1 MFVMLGTEMACPQPS
16 YALPSDA
23 RRGAPRYPTRQWND
37 GAEMIRRQ
45 TRQPAP
51 RLSEPLRVRHEPPT
65 IEEAVRAA
73 QNLTSDLEQQVEIAA
88 GLMGMAHDEVREH
101 VRHQPAEPLTQSSLA
116 SGRMRGVVVER
127 RSPRLIGAGRPSSL

>member
-1 MFVMLGTEMACPQPS
+1 
-16 YALPSDA
+16 
-23 RRGAPRYPTRQWND
+23 
-37 GAEMIRRQ
+37 MINRQ
-45 TRQPAP
+45 TRQQAP
-51 RLSEPLRVRHEPPT
+51 KLSEPLRVRHEPPT

-101 VRHQPAEPLTQSSLA
+101 VHNQPAEPIASGQA

-127 RSPRLIGAGRPSSL
+127 RAPRLIGAGRPSSSGLPQA